1 MPRNGA
7 TGRCMGEA
15 VWRIEKNCY
24 FGTVKKPGK
33 NISGGRLS
41 ILVTDTQEL
50 AGLGVVRSLG
60 RAGYRVTAGHPFSVP
75 PAAQYSR
82 FCRGHIAYPDPW
94 FRHAEFR
101 EWLKTVLST
110 GDYDAFLPIAE
121 APIAAAAAL
130 RTQLPSEVI
139 LILPS
144 DEHLRFTLSKYHANR
159 LARDTGVPVAPTVF
173 VSDGTSA
180 AWNDDLGFLRFP
192 VVIKTDNVLISPE
205 IYRKGTCTVVRDTS
219 EARDVLAECRAMKRG
234 VIAQEFVPGS
244 GLGVAVLRWK
254 DDIKLC
260 FTHRRIHE
268 VPWTGGASSFRASCH
283 DPATEKH
290 ASAVLKAMGYQGVAL
305 VEFRQSRISSAAQKE
320 SGQTSYFMEINGR
333 FWGSIALSQYAGFD
347 FPAALLDC
355 VLTGGIKPEREVRD
369 YPDGLRCRN
378 LCPGEVRHLFSV
390 LKSDPQTGFSKPPSK
405 LMALFDFFLLSLN
418 PFIRSDEFWW
428 TDPAPAFIQLLT
440 TINDLRGGLR
450 YRFQWLSR
458 LLGDRR
464 ILKNAVREHRLRSKN
479 QNHSFNPP
487 SPCGA
492 FRRGSAAPRRTARRG
507 AWKLCISLRRQWSD
521 SLMLGIGKRSPEL
534 ALGFIP
540 VIKKPKSFLF
550 LCHGNMYRSP
560 FAKAAWDRLTK
571 ERGGL
576 SISDSAGFHPETG
589 RSIPDNFHP
598 LLKFM
603 GIDMSSHRSRR
614 ITRAMADSADLIL
627 VMDLLNWRNCMKE
640 FPAARKKILFLGL
653 FSGDEDIQI
662 PDPERMNVLEAR
674 KSFEKIL
681 RSVEGLLS
689 FYLKDSAVQ

>member
-1 MPRNGA
+1 
-7 TGRCMGEA
+7 
-15 VWRIEKNCY
+15 
-24 FGTVKKPGK
+24 VKKPGE

-75 PAAQYSR
+75 PAARYSR
-82 FCRGHIAYPDPW
+82 YCRGHIAYPDPW
-94 FRHAEFR
+94 LRHAEFR

-121 APIAAAAAL
+121 APIAAAAAM

-144 DEHLRFTLSKYHANR
+144 DENLRFTLSKYHANR

-283 DPATEKH
+283 DSATEKH
-290 ASAVLKAMGYQGVAL
+290 ASAMLKAMGYQGVAL
-305 VEFRQSRISSAAQKE
+305 VEFRQKE

-333 FWGSIALSQYAGFD
+333 FWGSIALSQHAGFD

-355 VLTGGIKPEREVRD
+355 VLTGGVKPEREVRD

-405 LMALFDFFLLSLN
+405 LMTLFDFCLLSLN

-428 TDPAPAFIQLLT
+428 TDPAPALIQLLT

-450 YRFQWLSR
+450 YRFQWLTR

-479 QNHSFNPP
+479 HNHSFH
-487 SPCGA
+487 
-492 FRRGSAAPRRTARRG
+492 
-507 AWKLCISLRRQWSD
+507 
-521 SLMLGIGKRSPEL
+521 
-534 ALGFIP
+534 
-540 VIKKPKSFLF
+540 KKPKSFLF

-560 FAKAAWDRLTK
+560 FAKAAWDRLAK
-571 ERGGL
+571 ERGGSSL
-576 SISDSAGFHPETG
+576 SDSAGFHPETG

-640 FPAARKKILFLGL
+640 FPAAHKKILFLGL

-689 FYLKDSAVQ
+689 FYLKDSAVQSAFAPDLHSLGEGGCSGVPTSD